1 MPTASVAKWGIATT
15 TLRSIFH
22 PPLRVTVTG
31 LWLVGVALA
40 GFTAPRA
47 WHRTGVASAL
57 PFIGVVIAGLA
68 LATAVWRANRVAL
81 AISTIGLGGQILGV
95 LGSAWQLA
103 QGVHGS
109 KARELRDLG
118 FDPEL
123 GIALNLAYS
132 AVASAVF
139 VWVVARW
146 SAGRRRPANQ
156 LENRS

>member
-1 MPTASVAKWGIATT
+1 MVPTWRQRGPVGDCGIGTT
-15 TLRSIFH
+15 ALGSIFDRR
-22 PPLRVTVTG
+22 LRVTVAG

-57 PFIGVVIAGLA
+57 PFLAVVAGGLVLA
-68 LATAVWRANRVAL
+68 VAVGRGNRVAL
-81 AISTIGLGGQILGV
+81 AISTGLLGAQILGV

-103 QGVHGS
+103 QGVGGS

-123 GIALNLAYS
+123 GVTLNLVYS

-139 VWVVARW
+139 AWVVARW
-146 SAGRRRPANQ
+146 WVARRVNSAP
-156 LENRS
+156 